1 MKTINVIKRD
11 GNVVSFDSNKIFDAI
26 YKASVDTKIGLDVDL
41 AKGISDQVEKEVEKM
56 ESSPTVEMIQ
66 DMVEEALMESNRK
79 DIARKYILFRNK
91 RTEVRE
97 DKSSF
102 MRLYDSIVQ
111 IDDQDLMQEN
121 ANVDGQSPM
130 GQMGKIGFESAKLF
144 AQKRMMSQEVK
155 QAVADNLIHVHDL
168 DFMPTG
174 TATCCQIPLGALLR
188 TGFNTGHGHMRTPQS
203 IGSAASLTAIILQAN
218 QN

>member
-1 MKTINVIKRD
+1 MTVIKRD
-11 GNVVSFDSNKIFDAI
+11 GDIVAFDSQKIFDAV
-26 YKASVDTKIGLDVDL
+26 YSASGDTAKGFDIDL
-41 AKGISDQVEKEVEKM
+41 AAEIRDLISSEIKTMDTAL
-56 ESSPTVEMIQ
+56 TVESIQ

-79 DIARKYILFRNK
+79 DVARKYILFRNK
-91 RTEVRE
+91 RTEIRE
-97 DKSSF
+97 DRSSF
-102 MRLYDSIVQ
+102 MKLYDSIVQ
-111 IDDQDLMQEN
+111 IDNQDLMQEN

-130 GQMGKIGFESAKLF
+130 GQMGKIGFESAKIF
-144 AQKRMMSQEVK
+144 AQKRMMSPEAK
-155 QAVADNLIHVHDL
+155 QAVVDNLIHVHDL

-174 TATCCQIPLGALLR
+174 TVTCCQIPLGMLLR